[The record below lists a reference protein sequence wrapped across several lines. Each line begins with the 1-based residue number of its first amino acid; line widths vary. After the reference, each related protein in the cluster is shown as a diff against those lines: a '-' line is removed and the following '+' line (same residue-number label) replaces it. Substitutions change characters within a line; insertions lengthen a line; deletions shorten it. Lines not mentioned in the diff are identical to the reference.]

1 MNNQRLSQTQRQE
14 LKLSPQQIQLMK
26 LLQLPLIELEQRI
39 KEEMEINPALED
51 VRDNDYDDE
60 PTVDDPNEE
69 DYNEEYGEEKDS
81 EEKDNGEERDN
92 NGENDDYNDDEV
104 NFSKD
109 DEFDIN
115 DYLPEEDRDDYSY
128 KYQANN
134 YSDDDDLYESPIV
147 NEETFQDYLNRQLAY
162 RDLTEKQLQIGEY
175 IIGNLDDNGYLS
187 RTTLNIVDDLLFTM
201 NLSATEEEVKE
212 VLAIVQE
219 LDPPGIAARNLQ
231 ECLLIQLK
239 RLQEENPYLN
249 LDLSITI
256 VNDFFEEFTKKHYD
270 KIAKKL
276 EVSNR
281 DLKAALDEILK
292 LNPKP
297 ADASSASTKNIHYI
311 TPDFFI
317 FVRDGKVE
325 LSLDGRNAPELRV
338 SKSYINML
346 EEFSNSKDSRS
357 KQEAVQFVKQK
368 IDAAKW
374 FIDAINQRQTT
385 LYKTMKAIV
394 EMQEE
399 YFITGDEAKLKPMI
413 LKDVAEKVGLDISTI
428 SRVANSKYVQTPYG
442 TFMLKFFFSEGIK
455 NEGGE
460 EVSTR
465 EIKKILKDCVENEDK
480 AKPMTDEQL
489 MLILKEKGYP
499 IARRTVAK
507 YREQLGIPVGRMRKK
522 I

>member
-1 MNNQRLSQTQRQE
+1 
-14 LKLSPQQIQLMK
+14 MK

-51 VRDNDYDDE
+51 THENDYEDNE
-60 PTVDDPNEE
+60 PIVDDT
-69 DYNEEYGEEKDS
+69 D
-81 EEKDNGEERDN
+81 

-104 NFSKD
+104 NFSRD

-115 DYLPEEDRDDYSY
+115 DYLPEEDLEDYSY
-128 KYQANN
+128 KLQAHN
-134 YSDDDDLYESPIV
+134 YSDDDDPYETPIV
-147 NEETFQDYLNRQLAY
+147 NEETFQDYLNQQLAY
-162 RDLTEKQLQIGEY
+162 RDLSEKQLGIGQY

-187 RTTLNIVDDLLFTM
+187 RPIPNIVDDMLFSM
-201 NLSATEEEVKE
+201 NVSTTEEEVTE
-212 VLAIVQE
+212 VLLIVQE

-239 RLQEENPYLN
+239 RLQEDNPFTDYS
-249 LDLSITI
+249 LSITI
-256 VNDFFEEFTKKHYD
+256 VKDFFEEFTKKHYD
-270 KIAKKL
+270 RIAKKL

-281 DLKAALDEILK
+281 DLKTALDEILK

-297 ADASSASTKNIHYI
+297 ADASTSGSKNIHYI
-311 TPDFFI
+311 TPDFFV

-325 LSLDGRNAPELRV
+325 LSLDGRNAPELHV
-338 SKSYINML
+338 SKSYIKML
-346 EEFSNSKDSRS
+346 EEFSKSKDSRS

-368 IDAAKW
+368 IDSAKW
-374 FIDAINQRQTT
+374 FIDAINQRQNT
-385 LYKTMKAIV
+385 LYVTMKAIV
-394 EMQEE
+394 DLQEE
-399 YFITGDEAKLKPMI
+399 YFLTGDETKLKPMI
-413 LKDVAEKVGLDISTI
+413 LKDVATKVNLDISTI

-442 TFMLKFFFSEGIK
+442 TFLLKFFFSEGITN
-455 NEGGE
+455 NEGE

-465 EIKKILKDCVENEDK
+465 EIKKILKDAVESEDK
-480 AKPMTDEQL
+480 SNPMTDEQL
-489 MLILKEKGYP
+489 MLVLKEKGYP

>member
-1 MNNQRLSQTQRQE
+1 MNNQRLTQTQRQE

-51 VRDNDYDDE
+51 VRDNDYDDNE
-60 PTVDDPNEE
+60 PTVDDSN
-69 DYNEEYGEEKDS
+69 DS
-81 EEKDNGEERDN
+81 D

-104 NFSKD
+104 DFSKD
-109 DEFDIN
+109 DEFDFN

-128 KYQANN
+128 KLQANN
-134 YSDDDDLYESPIV
+134 YSDDDDPYEAPIV
-147 NEETFQDYLNRQLAY
+147 NEETFQDYLKQQLAY
-162 RDLTEKQLQIGEY
+162 RNLTEKQLAIGEY
-175 IIGNLDDNGYLS
+175 IIGNLDDNGYLN
-187 RTTLNIVDDLLFTM
+187 RPVPNIADDLLFTM
-201 NLSATEEEVKE
+201 NISATEEEVLE
-212 VLAIVQE
+212 VLEVVQE

-239 RLQEENPYLN
+239 RLQEENPFMDLS
-249 LDLSITI
+249 LSITI
-256 VNDFFEEFTKKHYD
+256 VKDFFEEFTKKHYD

-281 DLKAALDEILK
+281 ELKAALDEILK

-297 ADASSASTKNIHYI
+297 ADASSTGTKNIHYI
-311 TPDFFI
+311 TPDFFV
-317 FVRDGKVE
+317 FVRDGKIE
-325 LSLDGRNAPELRV
+325 LSLDGRNAPELHISKQYLKMLEDF
-338 SKSYINML
+338 SKS
-346 EEFSNSKDSRS
+346 KDTRS
-357 KQEAVQFVKQK
+357 MQEAAQFVKQK

-374 FIDAINQRQTT
+374 FIDAINQRQNT
-385 LYKTMKAIV
+385 LYVTMKAIT
-394 EMQEE
+394 ELQEE
-399 YFITGDEAKLKPMI
+399 YFLTGDETKLKPMI
-413 LKDVAEKVGLDISTI
+413 LKDVADKVGLDISTI

-442 TFMLKFFFSEGIK
+442 TFLLKYFFSEGIT
-455 NEGGE
+455 NEDGE

-465 EIKKILKDCVENEDK
+465 EIKKILKDAVESEDK
-480 AKPMTDEQL
+480 SNPMTDEQL
-489 MLILKEKGYP
+489 MQVLKEKGYP

>member
-1 MNNQRLSQTQRQE
+1 MNKQGLTQTQQQE

-51 VRDNDYDDE
+51 THENDYEDNEPIIDD
-60 PTVDDPNEE
+60 TD
-69 DYNEEYGEEKDS
+69 
-81 EEKDNGEERDN
+81 

-104 NFSKD
+104 NFSRD

-115 DYLPEEDRDDYSY
+115 DYLPEEDLEDYSY
-128 KYQANN
+128 KLQAHN
-134 YSDDDDLYESPIV
+134 YSDDDDPYETPIV
-147 NEETFQDYLNRQLAY
+147 NEETFQDYLNQQLAY
-162 RDLTEKQLQIGEY
+162 RDLSEKQLEIGQY

-187 RTTLNIVDDLLFTM
+187 RPIPNIVDDMLFSM
-201 NLSATEEEVKE
+201 NVSTTEEEVTE
-212 VLAIVQE
+212 VLLIVQE

-239 RLQEENPYLN
+239 RLQEDNPFTDYS
-249 LDLSITI
+249 LSITI
-256 VNDFFEEFTKKHYD
+256 VKDFFEEFTKKHYD
-270 KIAKKL
+270 RIAKKL

-281 DLKAALDEILK
+281 DLKTALDEILK

-297 ADASSASTKNIHYI
+297 ADASTSGSKNIHYI
-311 TPDFFI
+311 TPDFFV

-325 LSLDGRNAPELRV
+325 LSLDGRNAPELHV
-338 SKSYINML
+338 SKSYIKML
-346 EEFSNSKDSRS
+346 EEFSKSKDSRS

-368 IDAAKW
+368 IDSAKW
-374 FIDAINQRQTT
+374 FIDAINQRQNT
-385 LYKTMKAIV
+385 LYVTMKAIV
-394 EMQEE
+394 DLQEE
-399 YFITGDEAKLKPMI
+399 YFLTGDETKLKPMI
-413 LKDVAEKVGLDISTI
+413 LKDVATKVNLDISTI

-442 TFMLKFFFSEGIK
+442 TFLLKFFFSEGITN
-455 NEGGE
+455 NEGE

-465 EIKKILKDCVENEDK
+465 EIKKILKDAVESEDK
-480 AKPMTDEQL
+480 SNPMTDEQL
-489 MLILKEKGYP
+489 MLVLKEKGYP